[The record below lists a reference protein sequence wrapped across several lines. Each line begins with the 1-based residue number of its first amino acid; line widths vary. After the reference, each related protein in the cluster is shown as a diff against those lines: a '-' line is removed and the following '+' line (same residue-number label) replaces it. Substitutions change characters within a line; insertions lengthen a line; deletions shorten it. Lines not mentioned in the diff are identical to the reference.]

1 MYSVQWNSVNL
12 VNETIQLQCS
22 PQLNSAQFYFKPMY
36 TVQSNPIKLGAVYN
50 FTFKPM
56 YTVQSNPIKLGAVYN
71 FTIECIEDYKLI

>member
-1 MYSVQWNSVNL
+1 MKLYNYSVVHRSTVHNF
-12 VNETIQLQCS
+12 T
-22 PQLNSAQFYFKPMY
+22 FKPMY